1 MKCINLA
8 CGPVYIT
15 SKGWTNADYK
25 SSRNVIGCDLLGSL
39 PFAAGKFDL
48 VYSSHFFEHIP
59 RSSVAS
65 FLSECKRIL
74 MPGGCIRL
82 VLPDAEEMFS
92 AYLRYRSSGMH
103 EEADFLIIEIIDQCV
118 RQRSGG
124 ELADFYAK
132 IHKMERQ
139 DAARWG
145 SFVASRNG
153 EGLDHEFIPNTIL
166 TSRGVVPRAL
176 IEKVA
181 TIPSRLYRRLR
192 TEVHQLGLQ
201 LLLPAFQRQN
211 VSLASIGEKHH
222 WLWDFHQLKT
232 ALEQAGFSCVTRQTH
247 TTSTVEDFPFVPLD
261 ATIEGRPRKG
271 CESMYVEAKS

>member
-1 MKCINLA
+1 
-8 CGPVYIT
+8 
-15 SKGWTNADYK
+15 
-25 SSRNVIGCDLLGSL
+25 
-39 PFAAGKFDL
+39 
-48 VYSSHFFEHIP
+48 
-59 RSSVAS
+59 
-65 FLSECKRIL
+65 

-153 EGLDHEFIPNTIL
+153 ESLDH
-166 TSRGVVPRAL
+166 
-176 IEKVA
+176 
-181 TIPSRLYRRLR
+181 
-192 TEVHQLGLQ
+192 
-201 LLLPAFQRQN
+201 
-211 VSLASIGEKHH
+211 
-222 WLWDFHQLKT
+222 
-232 ALEQAGFSCVTRQTH
+232 
-247 TTSTVEDFPFVPLD
+247 
-261 ATIEGRPRKG
+261 
-271 CESMYVEAKS
+271 